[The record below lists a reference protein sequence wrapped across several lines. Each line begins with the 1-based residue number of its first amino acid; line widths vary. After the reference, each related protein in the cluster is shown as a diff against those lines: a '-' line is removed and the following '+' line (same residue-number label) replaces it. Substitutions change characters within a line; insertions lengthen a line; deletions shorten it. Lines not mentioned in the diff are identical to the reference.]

1 MDTLFKLANRAV
13 FPSRGYILDTIIQAL
28 GINLKRKEIQRF
40 IEEESIS
47 PEKYNLLIDD
57 LVEQILVELYQNK
70 ENIYFKGLQKA
81 LHSFLVFYPHFVS
94 KYEVSIISQ
103 KLLDY
108 LLLKDLFV
116 PLSAD
121 IGSLLFK
128 DNPLLILEILP
139 TKEKLPILRLFDLIE
154 QKIVCQKN
162 ISQYLIDKFLS
173 DTSYNR
179 GEDTIRHNISNWL
192 NGKELPEIKFID
204 TITKYLEEDL
214 KDIISQQE
222 LFNLFV
228 FARLIQKAYIAFQKV
243 FEERDLQMLIEH
255 FVLLLKFYYEER
267 RWKKALHENDKEL
280 INKAIHYFAQEW
292 RHWFNPSLKE
302 HQEKLFYACNE
313 YIEHEYSRLLPIHL
327 YQTYLNHID
336 KNIINRDFYFDS
348 YFLFIRNILY
358 SSTQYL
364 LPKDM
369 IEEAMKRNG
378 ILYQMNDDIAFKYM
392 PLFLP
397 LEFFIQKVDQNIY
410 KQLQKDYHTWGE
422 KTIEQSTFNLNA
434 WRQNL
439 LVINH
444 REEKIRHLKICLYS
458 FLMYSNEMSKKI
470 KHECEEIFEL
480 LRDEFNEDE
489 YDANIC
495 LLKAKYYAFFGNP
508 EDALKYYKKSVE
520 YGKLHIGEHLTEMMA
535 EGILIAAK
543 CKNKQGYNFFEK
555 KAQIGNITWKSL
567 KKVYRR
573 RIPLFFFGIDEKVIN
588 IDELSLACDE
598 YFLGIAL

>member
-1 MDTLFKLANRAV
+1 MDTLLKLSNRAV
-13 FPSRGYILDTIIQAL
+13 FPSRCYILDTIIQAL
-28 GINLKRKEIQRF
+28 GLNLERKEMQRC
-40 IEEESIS
+40 IKEARIS

-57 LVEQILVELYQNK
+57 LVEQILMELYQNK
-70 ENIYFKGLQKA
+70 ENIYFKGLKKA
-81 LHSFLVFYPHFVS
+81 LHSFLIFYPHFVS

-108 LLLKDLFV
+108 LLLKDLFI
-116 PLSAD
+116 PLFAD

-128 DNPLLILEILP
+128 ENPLLILEILP
-139 TKEKLPILRLFDLIE
+139 TKEKLPIPRLFDLIE

-173 DTSYNR
+173 DISYNR

-192 NGKELPEIKFID
+192 NGKELPEIKFIEK
-204 TITKYLEEDL
+204 ISKYLEEDL
-214 KDIISQQE
+214 KNIISRQE
-222 LFNLFV
+222 LYNLFL
-228 FARLIQKAYIAFQKV
+228 FARLIQKAYISFQKV
-243 FEERDLQMLIEH
+243 FEKRDLQMLIEH

-267 RWKKALHENDKEL
+267 IWNKALPENYKEL
-280 INKAIHYFAQEW
+280 MNKAIHYFAQEW

-313 YIEHEYSRLLPIHL
+313 YIEHEHSHLLPIHL

-336 KNIINRDFYFDS
+336 KNIINRDFYFDD
-348 YFLFIRNILY
+348 YFVFITNILY
-358 SSTQYL
+358 GMPQLS
-364 LPKDM
+364 PNDI
-369 IEEAMKRNG
+369 IEEGMKRNG
-378 ILYQMNDDIAFKYM
+378 ILYQMHDDIAFKYM

-397 LEFFIQKVDQNIY
+397 LEFFIQKVDQNTY

-422 KTIEQSTFNLNA
+422 NEIVQSTFNLNA

-444 REEKIRHLKICLYS
+444 REEKIRHLKMCLYS
-458 FLMYSNEMSKKI
+458 LLMYSNEMSKEI

-480 LRDEFNEDE
+480 LRNEFDEDDD
-489 YDANIC
+489 DANIC
-495 LLKAKYYAFFGNP
+495 LLKVKYYAFFDSP
-508 EDALKYYKKSVE
+508 KDALEYCIKCVE
-520 YGKLHIGEHLTEMMA
+520 NGKLHIGEHLTEMIA

-543 CKNKQGYNFFEK
+543 CQNKQGYNFFEQ
-555 KAQIGNITWKSL
+555 KAQIANITWKSL

-573 RIPLFFFGIDEKVIN
+573 RIPFFFFGIDEKVTDFN
-588 IDELSLACDE
+588 ELSLAFDK
-598 YFLGIAL
+598 YFSSNVTF

>member
-1 MDTLFKLANRAV
+1 MDTLFKLVNRAV

-70 ENIYFKGLQKA
+70 DNIYFKGLQKA

-139 TKEKLPILRLFDLIE
+139 TKEKLPIPRLFDLIE

-255 FVLLLKFYYEER
+255 FALLLKFYYEEGI
-267 RWKKALHENDKEL
+267 WNKTLPENYKEL
-280 INKAIHYFAQEW
+280 MNNAIYNIAQEW
-292 RHWFNPSLKE
+292 HHWFNPSLKE
-302 HQEKLFYACNE
+302 HQKMLFTACNE
-313 YIEHEYSRLLPIHL
+313 YIAHEHSLFLPTHL
-327 YQTYLNHID
+327 YKKYLNHID
-336 KNIINRDFYFDS
+336 ENIINIDFYFDD
-348 YFLFIRNILY
+348 YFVFITNILY
-358 SSTQYL
+358 GMPQLS
-364 LPKDM
+364 PNDI
-369 IEEAMKRNG
+369 IEEGMKRNG

-422 KTIEQSTFNLNA
+422 NEIVQSTFNLDE
-434 WRQNL
+434 WKQNL
-439 LVINH
+439 LEINH
-444 REEKIRHLKICLYS
+444 REEKIRHLKMCLYS
-458 FLMYSNEMSKKI
+458 LLMYSNEMSKKI

-480 LRDEFNEDE
+480 LRNEFNEDQD
-489 YDANIC
+489 DANIC
-495 LLKAKYYAFFGNP
+495 LLKAKYYAFFDSP
-508 EDALKYYKKSVE
+508 KDSLEYCIKCVE
-520 YGKLHIGEHLTEMMA
+520 NGKLHIGGHLTEMIA

-543 CKNKQGYNFFEK
+543 CQNKQGYNFFEK
-555 KAQIGNITWKSL
+555 KALIANITWENL

-573 RIPLFFFGIDEKVIN
+573 RIPFFFFGIDKKVTDFN
-588 IDELSLACDE
+588 ELSRAFDE
-598 YFLGIAL
+598 YYWKC